1 MIRSLSAGLVLL
13 SAAALAACATGRAPE
28 ELAERTAAN
37 VGVVASHLKRL
48 DQDSRN
54 LADLRATNVATLHA
68 ANARRRAAYNYDVAL
83 TKQSGGQAEL
93 DLIPQIKQSGGQAE
107 LDLIPQIEAWGKEVD
122 AIFKAADNAEQERK
136 AAVLG
141 TQTSIDTKSETLAQ
155 VAEALAALAR
165 DESIAD
171 RARFLS
177 AYAGQLRKEIDDRLA
192 QSDKSATEAKLLLDD
207 VKDRLTK
214 TPE

>member
-93 DLIPQIKQSGGQAE
+93 DLIPQI
-107 LDLIPQIEAWGKEVD
+107 EAWGKEVD

-136 AAVLG
+136 ATVLG

>member
-1 MIRSLSAGLVLL
+1 MIRSLSTGLVLL

-48 DQDSRN
+48 AQDSRN

-68 ANARRRAAYNYDVAL
+68 ANARRRAAYNYDIAL
-83 TKQSGGQAEL
+83 T
-93 DLIPQIKQSGGQAE
+93 KQSGGQAE

-141 TQTSIDTKSETLAQ
+141 THTSIDTKSETLAQ
-155 VAEALAALAR
+155 IAEALAALAK

-177 AYAGQLRKEIDDRLA
+177 AYAGQLRKEVDDRLA
-192 QSDKSATEAKLLLDD
+192 QSDKSATEAKQLLDD

-214 TPE
+214 TTE

>member
-37 VGVVASHLKRL
+37 VGVVASHHKRL

-93 DLIPQIKQSGGQAE
+93 DLIPQI
-107 LDLIPQIEAWGKEVD
+107 EAWGKEVD

-136 AAVLG
+136 ATVLG